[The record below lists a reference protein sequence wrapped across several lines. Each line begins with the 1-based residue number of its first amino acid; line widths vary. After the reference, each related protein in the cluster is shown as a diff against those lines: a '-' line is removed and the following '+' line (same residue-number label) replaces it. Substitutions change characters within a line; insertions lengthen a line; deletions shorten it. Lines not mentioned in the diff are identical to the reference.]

1 MGNKRIKVLIVD
13 DSIFFREILS
23 SGLKPYE
30 FLEIV
35 GTAVDAEDAS
45 IKIQKLKPDV
55 LTLDVE
61 MPKMNGID
69 FLKQLMQGPSPL
81 PVIMVSS
88 LNMRVFDTLAA
99 GAVDFVKK
107 PDSKQSEEMNNF
119 FRDLANKLKIA
130 VVAKLPK
137 ARVNLANTN
146 SIKAPK
152 PVIENKKTT
161 TPTVNELAKT
171 KSTTALLPKLVN
183 NKLGHARFVIAL
195 GASTGGTEAILSVV
209 SRLPAQ
215 MPGIVITQ
223 HMPPGFTKM
232 FAERMNRI
240 CALEV
245 KEAADND
252 VIRPGLVLIA
262 PGGVQM
268 QVVKRGN
275 GYAVKCAPGEKVSGH
290 CPSVDVLF
298 QSMATAVGRDGVG
311 VIMTGMGAD
320 GANGLLAMKE
330 SGAYT
335 IGQDKESSVVYGM
348 PMEAFNR
355 GAVLKQAALENIA
368 AEILQYLRLKG
379 C

>member
-130 VVAKLPK
+130 AVAKLPK

>member
-152 PVIENKKTT
+152 PVIENKK
-161 TPTVNELAKT
+161 
-171 KSTTALLPKLVN
+171 
-183 NKLGHARFVIAL
+183 
-195 GASTGGTEAILSVV
+195 
-209 SRLPAQ
+209 
-215 MPGIVITQ
+215 
-223 HMPPGFTKM
+223 
-232 FAERMNRI
+232 
-240 CALEV
+240 
-245 KEAADND
+245 ND
-252 VIRPGLVLIA
+252 DSYS
-262 PGGVQM
+262 
-268 QVVKRGN
+268 K
-275 GYAVKCAPGEKVSGH
+275 
-290 CPSVDVLF
+290 
-298 QSMATAVGRDGVG
+298 
-311 VIMTGMGAD
+311 
-320 GANGLLAMKE
+320 
-330 SGAYT
+330 
-335 IGQDKESSVVYGM
+335 
-348 PMEAFNR
+348 
-355 GAVLKQAALENIA
+355 
-368 AEILQYLRLKG
+368 
-379 C
+379 

>member
-1 MGNKRIKVLIVD
+1 MIVD

-130 VVAKLPK
+130 AVAKLPK